1 MKILVNSADD
11 IKIIWYS
18 IKKINIMENSEKNKC
33 GKLDSDVL
41 KKLYGYYQS
50 CPGGDSFGSPQRCAE
65 YDTSRSLWKQFES
78 ACSSYGI
85 STDEFFELYKNIY
98 KNPIFIS

>member
-1 MKILVNSADD
+1 MKILVNFADE

-18 IKKINIMENSEKNKC
+18 IKKIIIMENNEKNKC

-41 KKLYGYYQS
+41 KKLYGYYQDYQN

-85 STDEFFELYKNIY
+85 STDEFF
-98 KNPIFIS
+98 